1 MCSSDLV
8 TSLLGEKHGVLGWN
22 AYYGGCSPVLD
33 LLRVDFPHK
42 YRCKMF
48 NDAVWD
54 VIQEDDIK
62 YVALVTAQKLL
73 LLQDNPNLVRDS
85 DGEIARLR
93 NNLNLLQ
100 EFKESEREQEQ
111 LAEHTGAEDIELHTQ
126 ALADV
131 KRLRLSIEADVD
143 KETAVYNQLF
153 SQVFNA

>member
-1 MCSSDLV
+1 MLTIITENVSTIFAGLAIILSAVANWRVAKAHQESKVAGRALRKMDMLV
-8 TSLLGEKHGVLGWN
+8 EIELKN
-22 AYYGGCSPVLD
+22 A
-33 LLRVDFPHK
+33 
-42 YRCKMF
+42 
-48 NDAVWD
+48 AVG
-54 VIQEDDIK
+54 K
-62 YVALVTAQKLL
+62 LALVTAQKLL
-73 LLQDNPNLVRDS
+73 LLQDHPNLVRDS

-111 LAEHTGAEDIELHTQ
+111 LAEHTDAEDIELHTQ